1 MYEFSP
7 EPNSIFVCHTRWRLG
22 MHAVECQ
29 PTNQPKKLQRK
40 FIIFFQWKWNI
51 IADKSAWHHHSTSL
65 HVGQTARQLAG
76 NQLKLLASKHS
87 SLRSSLFFATKS
99 TWLTVKVLFSFISFV
114 AVFLLLS
121 FRLFW
126 CNCILLWSM
135 ILGFF
140 RVPRKYLSRDENW
153 PHVLLTNTIN
163 QCGREFRGGEDFF
176 GYLWTLE
183 FQK

>member
-1 MYEFSP
+1 MTFYTWSTYFLWFFWYKTIQAKKRKQLLMYEFSP
-7 EPNSIFVCHTRWRLG
+7 EPNSIFVCHTRW
-22 MHAVECQ
+22 Q
-29 PTNQPKKLQRK
+29 KKI
-40 FIIFFQWKWNI
+40 IIFFQWKWNI

-99 TWLTVKVLFSFISFV
+99 TWLTVKVLFSFVSFV
-114 AVFLLLS
+114 AGIFLLVS

-126 CNCILLWSM
+126 CNCILLWRM

-140 RVPRKYLSRDENW
+140 
-153 PHVLLTNTIN
+153 
-163 QCGREFRGGEDFF
+163 EFREN
-176 GYLWTLE
+176 T
-183 FQK
+183 